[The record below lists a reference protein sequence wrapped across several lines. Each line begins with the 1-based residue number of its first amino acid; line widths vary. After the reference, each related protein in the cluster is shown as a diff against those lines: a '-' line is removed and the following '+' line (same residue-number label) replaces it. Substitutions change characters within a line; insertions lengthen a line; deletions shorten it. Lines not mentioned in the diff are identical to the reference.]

1 MRYDPEKHHR
11 RSIRLRGYDYSN
23 TGAYFVTICT
33 KNRECLFGDIEQ
45 GQMILNEAGNVV
57 KIWWSEMKNKFRNVE
72 LDEFIIMPNHF
83 HGIVFIE
90 TDFVGAI
97 HESPLHGESRHEYQ
111 KQRRKMLLPKFIG
124 WFKMNSAKQINQFR
138 NTPDIPVWQRNYYE
152 HIIRNENDL
161 DKIRNYIVEN
171 PLKWD
176 MDENNPVNIKND
188 IVGAD
193 QCVCPD

>member
-1 MRYDPEKHHR
+1 VTNEHEKHHR
-11 RSIRLRGYDYSN
+11 RSIRLKGYDYSQA
-23 TGAYFVTICT
+23 GAYFVTICT
-33 KNRECLFGDIEQ
+33 KNRECFFGDIEQ

-90 TDFVGAI
+90 TDFVRAI
-97 HESPLHGESRHEYQ
+97 HELPLHGESRHEYQ

-138 NTPDIPVWQRNYYE
+138 NTPGIPVWQ
-152 HIIRNENDL
+152 
-161 DKIRNYIVEN
+161 RNYIVEN

-188 IVGAD
+188 IVVAN